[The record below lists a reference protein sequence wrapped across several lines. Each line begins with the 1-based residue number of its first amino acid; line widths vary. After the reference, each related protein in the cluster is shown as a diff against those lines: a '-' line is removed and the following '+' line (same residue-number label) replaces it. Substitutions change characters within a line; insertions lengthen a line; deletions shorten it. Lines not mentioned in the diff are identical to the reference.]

1 MNRRENPI
9 VVPFGEAAWK
19 LASTT
24 RVVKGMVKSGELAGV
39 RLPGRVRYSGVT
51 FESLEKLIAKSTAT
65 QKQAVEK

>member
-19 LASTT
+19 LASTP
-24 RVVKGMVKSGELAGV
+24 RAVKCMVKSGELVGV

-51 FESLEKLIAKSTAT
+51 YESLEKLISKSLTT
-65 QKQAVEK
+65 QKQAEE